1 MKKSTN
7 TRKINDVF
15 LLFLLNFFKII
26 NFEECKLQ
34 RINRYD
40 QYEWTVLNE
49 ASGFQASN
57 LKYICIYVYVCIY
70 WDRIIWTVIM
80 KNSIPSFKHLYL
92 CSSETYTKY

>member
-40 QYEWTVLNE
+40 QYE
-49 ASGFQASN
+49 
-57 LKYICIYVYVCIY
+57 
-70 WDRIIWTVIM
+70 
-80 KNSIPSFKHLYL
+80 
-92 CSSETYTKY
+92 